1 MRLQQISWVCWAL
14 CSYAGLALAVGCN
27 QLSNPYSVPGYDS
40 QFELVCNSYSTGG
53 DQIGS
58 SFEVIDLETCISL
71 CADTRGCKIALFD
84 KSQYLCYLLDATDGP
99 APNNLYDMAALLTIP
114 TTTAMPSTTS
124 VATTTSL
131 ATTTQSAGPAQT
143 PCSQLENPTYID
155 GVKFSILCGSQSTGG
170 NQIDFS
176 NRLRSLPE
184 CMAFCAENLA
194 CRAVTFDNTW
204 QECALYDGFNGF
216 INDVDRDMAVV
227 ASRPVMTTTEDLA
240 SLSTTTSSDASIST
254 SEFTTSTLYTAAS
267 ASTSDS
273 PETTSLFPSSGFT
286 SETTLPTF
294 TTTSDVTDT
303 TVQST
308 TESTSLSTESTT
320 TSLAAISLSTAL
332 SQSES
337 SETVSE
343 STPDIISSSTSAGE
357 SSSVESST
365 IATTESFLHT
375 EISTTETLTTGTPT
389 TETLTTGT
397 PSTEMSAIEESTTT
411 TSATTMGTTQVTGSQ
426 IYESTSELSSL
437 LHYSQTALPYSLSSF
452 TTINLGSKTL
462 SASDSTVIKTASE
475 HYLPTSILTPTAI
488 HTTYPIVTAGHA
500 YTKTMF
506 AETVTTVTYTTIDPS
521 NTTALITTCAPITLL
536 YSPCG
541 CKHQVY
547 PSVDMTTV
555 ACTHGGDIITLTVP
569 KAAYE
574 TGNGGNTHPIV
585 QYPPGWTGGYQTD
598 AAGDGYPVVQ
608 PTAGSQVV
616 SKPGLKNDQS
626 KSLTRPTGS
635 QEDSHPSYKVY
646 QPAIPTSTGG
656 SNGDTSPGQ
665 GNTQPSA
672 PAQGSPKSNSNTPTK
687 PSKPSSPESL
697 TTETSTI
704 RPPQLETSAVP
715 SQPSPSDHSQVP
727 SEPKVAPYAT
737 PVAVSGAHSHE
748 LSLWITMGAMLG
760 AALLL

>member
-40 QFELVCNSYSTGG
+40 QFEIVCNSYSTGG
-53 DQIGS
+53 NQIGS

-84 KSQYLCYLLDATDGP
+84 KSQYVCYLLDATDGP

-124 VATTTSL
+124 L
-131 ATTTQSAGPAQT
+131 ATATQSAGPAQT
-143 PCSQLENPTYID
+143 PCSQLDNPTYID
-155 GVKFSILCGSQSTGG
+155 GVKFSIICGSQSTGG

-176 NRLRSLPE
+176 NRLRSLTE

-227 ASRPVMTTTEDLA
+227 ASRPVMTTTEDPA

-254 SEFTTSTLYTAAS
+254 SEFTTSTLYTTAS

-273 PETTSLFPSSGFT
+273 PETTSLSPSSGFT

-375 EISTTETLTTGTPT
+375 DMSTTETLTTGTPT

-475 HYLPTSILTPTAI
+475 PYLPTSILTPTAI

>member
-40 QFELVCNSYSTGG
+40 QFEIVCNSYSTGG

-124 VATTTSL
+124 L
-131 ATTTQSAGPAQT
+131 ATATQSAGPAQT
-143 PCSQLENPTYID
+143 PCSQLDNPTYID
-155 GVKFSILCGSQSTGG
+155 GVKFSIICGSQSTGG

-176 NRLRSLPE
+176 NRLRSLTE

-227 ASRPVMTTTEDLA
+227 ASRPVMTTTEDPA

-254 SEFTTSTLYTAAS
+254 SEFTTSTLYTTAS

-273 PETTSLFPSSGFT
+273 PETTSLSPSSGFT

-375 EISTTETLTTGTPT
+375 DMSTTETLTTGTPT

-475 HYLPTSILTPTAI
+475 PYLPTSILTPTAI

-555 ACTHGGDIITLTVP
+555 ACTHEGDIITLTVP

-616 SKPGLKNDQS
+616 SKPGSKNDQS

-646 QPAIPTSTGG
+646 QPAIPTSAGG